1 MEKNL
6 ISYGMMNVAFVEN
19 RFPELQK
26 RIDAMKV
33 SWGEEPIPPHCLFGD
48 VFDAY
53 LVSLLK
59 ENKEQKQIRKIF
71 DFYEELA
78 EFGDAEVRNL
88 LQVTLLEYL
97 WDDAVV
103 YWNARSYM
111 GEKTLLIN
119 QEIGAY
125 LTESTKPPKSSPWEK
140 AKRKK
145 AKGFHQ

>member
-1 MEKNL
+1 M
-6 ISYGMMNVAFVEN
+6 ISYDMMNVAFLKS
-19 RFPELQK
+19 RFPELQG
-26 RIDAMKV
+26 RIDVVKA

-59 ENKEQKQIRKIF
+59 ENTETEEIRKIF

-78 EFGDAEVRNL
+78 EFGDEEVRNL

-111 GEKTLLIN
+111 GEETLAIN
-119 QEIGAY
+119 EQIGAY
-125 LTESTKPPKSSPWEK
+125 LTESAKPPKPSPWEK

-145 AKGFHQ
+145 AKGSHQ